1 MGAYRKAE
9 AGGSLGF
16 NGYSLTPGSVRDQ
29 CQGMA
34 EKSDRQDNRCPPPSV
49 CPPTCMYLTNTTLT
63 HKLDKKKASKYIKIR
78 KRTLT
83 QEERGRKP

>member
-16 NGYSLTPGSVRDQ
+16 NGYSLTPGSVRDP

-49 CPPTCMYLTNTTLT
+49 CPPTCMYHTNTTLT

-83 QEERGRKP
+83 QEERGRKS